1 MTHLERRDDTP
12 AVPEDVDERLDDL
25 ADELQAPHDDDAE
38 RRRRQEAADEAGSN
52 PRRE

>member
-1 MTHLERRDDTP
+1 MTHSERTDDTP

-25 ADELQAPHDDDAE
+25 ADELQEPHDDDAE
-38 RRRRQEAADEAGSN
+38 RRRRQEAAEEAGSN